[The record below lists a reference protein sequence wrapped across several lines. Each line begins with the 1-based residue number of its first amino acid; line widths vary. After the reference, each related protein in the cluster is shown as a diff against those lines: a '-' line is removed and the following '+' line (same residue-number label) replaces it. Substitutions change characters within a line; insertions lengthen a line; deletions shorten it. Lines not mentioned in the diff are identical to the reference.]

1 MPLANRMDANKVN
14 PLQSMEADGMH
25 CGAMN
30 PEWFESQRVL
40 QCLGDESRFRVMTEL
55 VRGDRCVTELAMLVG
70 LSQSCTTRH
79 LQVLERTGMVS
90 SRRSGKRV
98 VFCVR
103 EEPRVVALLAWALP
117 LDVHRDHSRGP
128 GDPVIPG
135 QNSAD
140 DAGNGSQRVAPECG
154 SPSSR
159 VSGNA
164 DDTETPPA
172 SGSRGRAR
180 ELEDFL
186 L

>member
-1 MPLANRMDANKVN
+1 MPHANRMDANKAN
-14 PLQSMEADGMH
+14 PLQSMKVDGMH
-25 CGAMN
+25 WGAMN
-30 PEWFESQRVL
+30 PEWFKSQRVL

-79 LQVLERTGMVS
+79 LQVLERAGLVS

-117 LDVHRDHSRGP
+117 LDVHRDYSRLVN
-128 GDPVIPG
+128 DPPTPKRS
-135 QNSAD
+135 SAED
-140 DAGNGSQRVAPECG
+140 SGNGSQRVAPEHL
-154 SPSSR
+154 SPSNGPNGSGDDPDVRPPNVSR
-159 VSGNA
+159 
-164 DDTETPPA
+164 E
-172 SGSRGRAR
+172 RAR
-180 ELEDFL
+180 ELEDYL